1 MASRFWTWAK
11 NLVDGQTARTDPINS
26 QFGEIQGA
34 FDKVA
39 AELNQ
44 AFRFPS
50 GTPAEAA
57 FKFDVTAAQRANQL
71 LGFDANGNPQ
81 LRSGT
86 FTWRGNWAG
95 AQLYRVNDV
104 VRAPAANWNS
114 IYVVM
119 VQHTSGVFNDN
130 LAAGFLSLMIDLEP
144 MNRFIRKF
152 KVVNA
157 NYTAEA
163 GDDLMVD
170 VSAGAVRIE
179 LPSSPAISDQP
190 ISITHV
196 AGNIVVNNITVA
208 RGPGSPQ
215 KLIMGLS
222 EDMIVSTM
230 GPSGQPTA
238 SFELAFCNDA
248 TGWRLTRGT

>member
-1 MASRFWTWAK
+1 MASRLWEWAR
-11 NLVDGQTARTDPINS
+11 NLVDGQTARTDPVNQ
-26 QFGEIQGA
+26 QFESIQGA
-34 FDKVA
+34 FDATA

-50 GTPAEAA
+50 GNPSEGT
-57 FKFDVTAAQRANQL
+57 FQFNVTAQQRANQV
-71 LGFDANGNPQ
+71 LGFDANGVPE

-86 FTWRGNWAG
+86 FVWRGSWAS

-104 VRAPAANWNS
+104 LRAPTANWNS
-114 IYVVM
+114 IYVVTT
-119 VQHTSGVFNDN
+119 QHQSGVFNDN

-144 MNRFIRKF
+144 MNRFIRRF
-152 KVVNA
+152 QIVSA
-157 NYTAEA
+157 NYEAQA

-170 VSAGAVRIE
+170 VSAGAVLIT
-179 LPSSPAISDQP
+179 LPATPLLSDQP

-196 AGNIVVNNITVA
+196 AGNIADNNITVS
-208 RGPGSPQ
+208 RNG
-215 KLIMGLS
+215 KLIQGIA
-222 EDMIVSTM
+222 EDMVVSTM

>member
-1 MASRFWTWAK
+1 MASRLWTWIR
-11 NLVDGQTARTDPINS
+11 NLTDGQTARTDPVNQ
-26 QFGEIQGA
+26 QFEAIQGA
-34 FDKVA
+34 FDATAV
-39 AELNQ
+39 ELQ
-44 AFRFPS
+44 QCFRFPS
-50 GTPAEAA
+50 GNPTEAA
-57 FKFDVTAAQRANQL
+57 FKFEVTAAQRANQL

-86 FTWRGNWAG
+86 FTWRGDWAG

-114 IYVVM
+114 IYAVT

-152 KVVNA
+152 KIINA

-170 VSAGAVRIE
+170 VSAGAVAIT
-179 LPSSPAISDQP
+179 LPAAPAITDQP

-196 AGNIVVNNITVA
+196 AGNIVANNIAVV
-208 RGPGSPQ
+208 RND
-215 KLIMGLS
+215 KLIMGIA

>member
-1 MASRFWTWAK
+1 MSSRFWTWVK
-11 NLVDGQTARTDPINS
+11 NLADGQTARTDPINS
-26 QFGEIQGA
+26 QLGEIQAA

-44 AFRFPS
+44 GFRFPS
-50 GTPAEAA
+50 GVPNEGA

-71 LGFDANGNPQ
+71 LGFDANGVPQ

-86 FTWRGNWAG
+86 FTWRGDWTSNA
-95 AQLYRVNDV
+95 LYRVNDV
-104 VRAPAANWNS
+104 VRAPAAAYWNS
-114 IYVVM
+114 IYVVTT
-119 VQHTSGVFNDN
+119 QHQSGVFADN
-130 LAAGFLSLMIDLEP
+130 LAAGFHSLMIDLEP
-144 MNRFIRKF
+144 LNRFIRKF
-152 KVVNA
+152 QLVNA
-157 NYTAEA
+157 NYEAQA

-170 VSAGAVRIE
+170 VSAGAISIT
-179 LPSSPAISDQP
+179 LPANPSITDQP

-196 AGNIVVNNITVA
+196 AGNIVTNNIAIV
-208 RGPGSPQ
+208 RNG
-215 KLIMGLS
+215 KLIQGIA

-248 TGWRLTRGT
+248 TGWRLVKGT

>member
-1 MASRFWTWAK
+1 MASRLWTWAR
-11 NLVDGQTARTDPINS
+11 NLVDGQTARTDPVNQ
-26 QFGEIQGA
+26 QFEAIQGA
-34 FDKVA
+34 FDATA

-50 GTPAEAA
+50 GAPNESA
-57 FKFDVTAAQRANQL
+57 FLFSATATQRANQL
-71 LGFDANGNPQ
+71 LGFDANGVPQ

-95 AQLYRVNDV
+95 AQLYRVNDA
-104 VRAPAANWNS
+104 VRAPNANWNS
-114 IYVVM
+114 IYVVT

-152 KVVNA
+152 QVITA
-157 NYTAEA
+157 NHEAQA

-170 VSAGAVRIE
+170 VSSGAVLIT
-179 LPSSPAISDQP
+179 LPASPVLADQP

-196 AGNIVVNNITVA
+196 AGNIVDNNITVS
-208 RGPGSPQ
+208 RNG
-215 KLIMGLS
+215 KLIQGIA
-222 EDMIVSTM
+222 EDMVVSTM
-230 GPSGQPTA
+230 GPTGQPTA
-238 SFELAFCNDA
+238 SFELAFCNEA
-248 TGWRLTRGT
+248 TGWRLIKGT